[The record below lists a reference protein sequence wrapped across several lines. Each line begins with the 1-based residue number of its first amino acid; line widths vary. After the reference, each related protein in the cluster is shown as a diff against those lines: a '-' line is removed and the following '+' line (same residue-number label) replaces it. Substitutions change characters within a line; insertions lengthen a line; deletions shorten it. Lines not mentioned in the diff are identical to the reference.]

1 MRGRKPNSVRIA
13 GGPRPPLEPG
23 NSPTHDLPTYTQATS
38 DPLASPPEERQ
49 RSLSS
54 PPHVAML
61 TVHSPQLETIESL
74 PGKGS
79 SMQQVQNDEEAD
91 VSHDIAIVEHP
102 NESSDFAREVR
113 CGTSTPIDES
123 INIRDD
129 RQSCTF
135 DPDAT
140 GGGLVTVDT
149 AEIELSVVDSKT
161 DIKVEC

>member
-1 MRGRKPNSVRIA
+1 
-13 GGPRPPLEPG
+13 
-23 NSPTHDLPTYTQATS
+23 
-38 DPLASPPEERQ
+38 
-49 RSLSS
+49 
-54 PPHVAML
+54 
-61 TVHSPQLETIESL
+61 
-74 PGKGS
+74 
-79 SMQQVQNDEEAD
+79 MQQVQNEEEAD
-91 VSHDIAIVEHP
+91 VSHDIDIVEHP

-123 INIRDD
+123 TNIRDD

-161 DIKVEC
+161 GIKIEC